1 MGHRSSVLALALGL
15 GLLFAVVA
23 GAAAKAGIMAR
34 LDAPLPT
41 DAHSGQELTI
51 GWTLTVPG
59 SSGLIGTAVVLRVF
73 PVDGGTPSDWPARED
88 RANHWVASGTVPPGG
103 LATIGIGIPGTGCI
117 GTVCAPAI
125 DFFTVTDPSGAPI
138 PSPGAVPP
146 PATSTSPAT
155 PRTHVDA
162 SVALLIAILLGS
174 VSLAGAAWRLR
185 RA

>member
-1 MGHRSSVLALALGL
+1 MVRRAPVLALILGL

-23 GAAAKAGIMAR
+23 GAAAKAGIIAR
-34 LDAPLPT
+34 LDAPLPK

-59 SSGLIGTAVVLRVF
+59 SSGLTGTAVVLRVF
-73 PVDGGTPSDWPARED
+73 PLDGGTPSDWYARED

-103 LATIGIGIPGTGCI
+103 LATIGIGIPGYSCI
-117 GTVCAPAI
+117 GTECTAAM

-138 PSPGAVPP
+138 PSPGAVPL
-146 PATSTSPAT
+146 PATSTSPVA
-155 PRTHVDA
+155 PRTNTDP
-162 SVALLIAILLGS
+162 SIALLIAILLGS
-174 VSLAGAAWRLR
+174 VSVAGAAWRLR